1 MRISIIIVLLC
12 IYMLGCVSVA
22 EPNQSEGEIV
32 HVVLIWLHESG
43 NEEQVNQVISIS
55 RELID
60 IPEVQEIRVG
70 RSIPSHRAIADD
82 SFDVGLYII
91 FSSHEE
97 LQRYLVHPKH
107 QEAVQTVLQ
116 PLAKKLVVY
125 DFSVAN

>member
-12 IYMLGCVSVA
+12 VYMLGCVSVA

-70 RSIPSHRAIADD
+70 RSIPSHRAIVDD

>member
-22 EPNQSEGEIV
+22 EPNQIEGEIV

-70 RSIPSHRAIADD
+70 RSIPSHRAIADE

-91 FSSHEE
+91 
-97 LQRYLVHPKH
+97 
-107 QEAVQTVLQ
+107 
-116 PLAKKLVVY
+116 LAAMR
-125 DFSVAN
+125 SCSAI